1 MKTKYLYVTIFFS
14 LLALSGLAQVRILS
28 LQEALDLSLQN
39 NKQLRLSQLSVA
51 EAQNQLR
58 EAQNRRLPDLSV
70 SGAYL
75 RMSHASVDLKVKVP
89 QSQNA
94 PEGTSPATAPDIS
107 QATYGM
113 ANLSVPLFAGFRINY
128 GIESA
133 RFLLQAAGLDAEKD
147 REDVIQNT
155 VAAYTNL
162 YKAQQATQLVTEN
175 LNSARQRVKDLSNL
189 EANGLLARNDL
200 LKAELQQSNTELALL
215 DAQNNLRMAQLN
227 MSLMLGLPR
236 DTALQTDSN
245 FLQASLPLA
254 GKNALYW
261 EDQAFHNRQELA
273 ALGFRQKAAHA
284 GLKAAK
290 GNYFPSLALTGGYTY
305 VYVPNFLT
313 VSNAMNAGI
322 GLSYSPSTLWK
333 AGTQVRTARNRIAEL
348 EVRQQQLQDAVRLQV
363 NQAYEQ
369 YQLSVNRI
377 AVHQKAVAQA
387 TENYR
392 MVHNKF
398 ENGLATTQELL
409 DADIALLQAQLN
421 NAAARADAVYAYYNL
436 LHAAGISQQTTTS
449 K

>member
-1 MKTKYLYVTIFFS
+1 MKTKYLYATLFFS

-39 NKQLRLSQLSVA
+39 NKQLRLSQLSMA

-89 QSQNA
+89 QSQSA

-113 ANLSVPLFAGFRINY
+113 ANLSLPLFAGFRINY

-236 DTALQTDSN
+236 DTALQADSN

-254 GKNALYW
+254 DKNALYW
-261 EDQAFHNRQELA
+261 EDQAFRNRQELA
-273 ALGFRQKAAHA
+273 ALGFRQQAAQA

-305 VYVPNFLT
+305 LYVPNFLT
-313 VSNAMNAGI
+313 VSNAMNAGL

-377 AVHQKAVAQA
+377 TVHQKAVAQA

>member
-89 QSQNA
+89 QSQSA

-113 ANLSVPLFAGFRINY
+113 ANLSLPLFAGFRINY

-236 DTALQTDSN
+236 DTALQADSN

-254 GKNALYW
+254 DKNALYW

-313 VSNAMNAGI
+313 VSNAMNAGL

>member
-113 ANLSVPLFAGFRINY
+113 ANLSLPLFTGFRINY

-236 DTALQTDSN
+236 DTALQADSN

-333 AGTQVRTARNRIAEL
+333 AGTQVRTARNRIAEW

>member
-89 QSQNA
+89 QSQSA

-113 ANLSVPLFAGFRINY
+113 ANLSLPLFAGFRINY

-236 DTALQTDSN
+236 DTALQADSN

-333 AGTQVRTARNRIAEL
+333 AGTQVHTARNRIAEL